1 MNILIFA
8 NAIHRNTLAGGD
20 KVFVE
25 YAKRWIRWGHVVTIV
40 TNEVGRHYCIRNGL
54 AKKHIVLWHAS
65 WIDRYGIY
73 IAMVTKTFCS
83 FLRGLLF
90 SPKNPDII
98 FASSFFL
105 PDITPAFIMKLRYK
119 EARLVTASYLFTRN
133 KWGSD
138 YSGGKIKGLL
148 FYINQILSS
157 HLMRRYQGITLTAST
172 YDRDQLIRIQH
183 IEEHKIM
190 AVRGGVDTKFF
201 SSVPVQPILYDAV
214 FVGRFHPQKCLDEL
228 IAIWGI
234 VIASDSRRILALVGG
249 GPLNHTLRKLVL
261 RKNMENNVFFL
272 GIHDGIEKAE
282 ILKSSRVFLSA
293 SRYDSGNIAL
303 DEALS
308 CGVPGIVYDLP
319 TLDYPMGVVK
329 IPTGSQRLF
338 AEAIETLLS
347 HEEKR
352 SQLGQDAL
360 VFSQTLDWNKKA
372 RGVLAFIRHA

>member
-8 NAIHRNTLAGGD
+8 NAIHRNTLTGGD

-40 TNEVGRHYCIRNGL
+40 TNEAGRQYCISNGL
-54 AKKHIVLWHAS
+54 AKKYIILWHAS
-65 WIDRYGIY
+65 WTDRYGVY
-73 IAMVTKTFCS
+73 SAMLTKTISS

-90 SPKNPDII
+90 YPKTPDII

-105 PDITPAFIMKLRYK
+105 PDITAAFIMKLRYK
-119 EARLVTASYLFTRN
+119 KARLVTASYLFTKN

-148 FYINQILSS
+148 FYINEVLAS
-157 HLMRRYQGITLTAST
+157 HLMRRYGGITLTASP
-172 YDRDQLIRIQH
+172 YDRDQLIRTKH
-183 IEEHKIM
+183 SDERKIM

-201 SSVPVQPILYDAV
+201 SSVLEQPIRYDAV

-228 IAIWGI
+228 IAIWGM
-234 VIASDSRRILALVGG
+234 VIARNPRRILALVGG
-249 GPLNHTLRKLVL
+249 GPLNHKLRTLVL

-282 ILKSSRVFLSA
+282 ILKSSRLFLSA

-308 CGVPGIVYDLP
+308 CGIPGIVYDLP
-319 TLDYPMGVVK
+319 ALDYPMGVVK
-329 IPTGSQRLF
+329 IPTGNQPLF
-338 AEAIETLLS
+338 ADSIETLLS
-347 HEEKR
+347 NEEKR
-352 SQLGQDAL
+352 IQLGEDAL
-360 VFSQTLDWNKKA
+360 VFSRTLDWNKKA
-372 RGVLAFIRHA
+372 RDVLSFIRHA